1 MSKAEEVEACDKFM
15 SEIVQFIL
23 PIEQRKFVLVDHA
36 VSPEEF
42 AITIGYNKSLN
53 KSLFEHKI
61 NEFVYDITKE
71 DQNSDLHR
79 YHWAVH
85 RSLCEDIEMPHSY
98 FFHAIVITF
107 SVL

>member
-1 MSKAEEVEACDKFM
+1 MINLSQV
-15 SEIVQFIL
+15 VQFIL

-42 AITIGYNKSLN
+42 AITIRYNKSLN

-61 NEFVYDITKE
+61 NEFVCDITKE
-71 DQNSDLHR
+71 ASNSDLYR

-85 RSLCEDIEMPHSY
+85 RPLCEDIEMPHSY
-98 FFHAIVITF
+98 LFHAIVITF
-107 SVL
+107 SAL

>member
-61 NEFVYDITKE
+61 NEFVCDITKE
-71 DQNSDLHR
+71 AQNSDLHR
-79 YHWAVH
+79 YHWAVIDH
-85 RSLCEDIEMPHSY
+85 CVKILKCHIVT
-98 FFHAIVITF
+98 FFM
-107 SVL
+107 LLL

>member
-1 MSKAEEVEACDKFM
+1 M
-15 SEIVQFIL
+15 
-23 PIEQRKFVLVDHA
+23 
-36 VSPEEF
+36 SPEEF

-61 NEFVYDITKE
+61 NEFVCDITKE
-71 DQNSDLHR
+71 AQNSDLHR

-85 RSLCEDIEMPHSY
+85 RLLCEDTEMPHSY
-98 FFHAIVITF
+98 LFHAIVITF